1 MAHNLIGEIIMYK
14 KITHTIVEE
23 HFGHPMGVD
32 IANGMSPHR
41 LAPSTLANIMPADEF
56 KTYVEDFY
64 LDLERKMLNLADAS
78 FNSSLNFQTAIG
90 DAMDFETLGNTLG
103 NYYDTE
109 FKERFNQALGN
120 TIMQLIYIWRNQV
133 RHIDNADSLNRIVQ
147 ANWGYSMLLNQYN
160 NKWDKDIV
168 RTLIDNWTNALLDLG
183 NAKYE
188 KNTADEVAAKEKFAS
203 ASSALSAYMSAGL
216 ISQFPTLFTA

>member
-1 MAHNLIGEIIMYK
+1 MYK

-32 IANGMSPHR
+32 IANGVAPHR
-41 LAPSTLANIMPADEF
+41 MVPPTLANIMPADEF
-56 KTYVEDFY
+56 KTYVEDYY
-64 LDLERKMLNLADAS
+64 LDLERKMINLADAS

-103 NYYDTE
+103 NYYDVE

-120 TIMQLIYIWRNQV
+120 TIMQLVYIWRNQD
-133 RHIDNADSLNRIVQ
+133 RRIDNADALNRMVQ
-147 ANWGYSMLLNQYN
+147 ANWGFSMLLNQYN

-168 RTLIDNWTNALLDLG
+168 RTLIDNWTNALLDIG
-183 NAKYE
+183 TAKYE
-188 KNTADEVAAKEKFAS
+188 KNTAAEVAAKERFVS
-203 ASSALSAYMSAGL
+203 ASSALSAYTAAGL
-216 ISQFPTLFTA
+216 INQFPTLFTA